1 MQLPSGLAT
10 PEAIAEQSARILL
23 EIKAV
28 SFNAREPFT
37 WTSGRKAPTY
47 VDCRKVISFPRA
59 RTALLDFAAATV
71 IRDIGYEALDA
82 IAGGE
87 TAGIPYAAWLSD
99 RLALPMQY
107 IRKQPKGFG
116 RMAQIEGELH
126 EGDRTLLV
134 EDLAT
139 DGGSKLKFVEAL
151 RNAGAEVK
159 DTFVIFHYGIFPQ
172 SVTSLAEVGVRLHAL
187 TTWHDVLQVAR
198 TDRYFDD
205 HTLDQV
211 ESFLN
216 DPDRWSADNALC
228 CFLRGS

>member
-1 MQLPSGLAT
+1 MQLPSGLAS
-10 PEAIAEQSARILL
+10 PEAIAAQSARILL
-23 EIKAV
+23 EIEAV

-59 RTALLDFAAATV
+59 RAALLDFAAATV
-71 IRDIGYEALDA
+71 LRDIGYESIDA

-87 TAGIPYAAWLSD
+87 TAGIPYAAWLSE

-107 IRKQPKGFG
+107 VRKQPKGFG
-116 RMAQIEGELH
+116 RGAQIEGVLK

-151 RNAGAEVK
+151 RNAGAKVS

-172 SVTSLAEVGVRLHAL
+172 SITSLAEIGVRLHAL
-187 TTWHDVLQVAR
+187 TTWRDVLEVAR
-198 TDRYFDD
+198 ADGYFDA

-216 DPDRWSADNALC
+216 DPDRWSADNA
-228 CFLRGS
+228 

>member
-1 MQLPSGLAT
+1 MQIPSGLPDAA
-10 PEAIAEQSARILL
+10 AIAAQTARILL

-28 SFNAREPFT
+28 LFNARQPFT
-37 WTSGRKAPTY
+37 WTSGRKSPVY

-71 IRDIGYEALDA
+71 LREVGYESLDA

-99 RLALPMQY
+99 RLGLPMQY
-107 IRKQPKGFG
+107 VRKAPKGFG
-116 RMAQIEGELH
+116 RMAQIEGVLN

-139 DGGSKLKFVEAL
+139 DGGSKLKFIEAL
-151 RNAGAEVK
+151 RTAGAEVK
-159 DTFVIFHYGIFPQ
+159 DAFVIFHYGIFPQ
-172 SVTSLAEVGVRLHAL
+172 SVSSLEAIGVRLHAL
-187 TTWHDVLQVAR
+187 ATWHDVLKVAR
-198 TDRYFDD
+198 DDAYFDEE
-205 HTLDQV
+205 TLDQV

-216 DPDRWSADNALC
+216 DPDGWTPA
-228 CFLRGS
+228 

>member
-1 MQLPSGLAT
+1 MQLPSSL
-10 PEAIAEQSARILL
+10 PEPAAIARQSARILL

-28 SFNAREPFT
+28 LFNSREPFT
-37 WTSGRKAPTY
+37 FTSGRISPVY

-59 RTALLDFAAATV
+59 RSALIDFGTATIL
-71 IRDIGYEALDA
+71 REIGHESLDA

-107 IRKQPKGFG
+107 VRKQPKGFG
-116 RMAQIEGELH
+116 RMAQIEGELS

-139 DGGSKLKFVEAL
+139 DGGSKLRFIEAL
-151 RNAGAEVK
+151 RAAGAVVT

-172 SVTSLAEVGVRLHAL
+172 SVAGLAALGVRLHAL
-187 TTWHDVLQVAR
+187 ATWWDVLSAAR
-198 TDRYFDD
+198 EGAYFDTE
-205 HTLDQV
+205 TLDEV
-211 ESFLN
+211 ERFLN
-216 DPDRWSADNALC
+216 DPDGWSAA
-228 CFLRGS
+228 RAAAQG

>member
-1 MQLPSGLAT
+1 MNLPSGLAS
-10 PEAIAEQSARILL
+10 ASSIAEQTARILL

-37 WTSGRKAPTY
+37 WTSGRRAPTY

-71 IRDIGYEALDA
+71 LREIGYESLDA

-99 RLALPMQY
+99 RLSLPMQY
-107 IRKQPKGFG
+107 VRKQPKGFG

-126 EGDRTLLV
+126 EGERTLLV

-151 RNAGAEVK
+151 RKAGAVVS
-159 DTFVIFHYGIFPQ
+159 DTFVIFHYGIFPR
-172 SVTSLAEVGVRLHAL
+172 SVTSLAEIGVRLHAL
-187 TTWHDVLQVAR
+187 ATWRDVLNVAR
-198 TDRYFDD
+198 TDGYFDRE
-205 HTLDQV
+205 TLDQV
-211 ESFLN
+211 ERFIDN
-216 DPDRWSADNALC
+216 PDGWQAP
-228 CFLRGS
+228 

>member
-1 MQLPSGLAT
+1 MHFPSGLAT
-10 PEAIAEQSARILL
+10 PEVIAEQSARILL

-71 IRDIGYEALDA
+71 VREIGYESLDA

-99 RLALPMQY
+99 RLGLPMQY
-107 IRKQPKGFG
+107 VRKQPKGFG

-139 DGGSKLKFVEAL
+139 DGGSKLKFIQAL
-151 RNAGAEVK
+151 RDAGATVS

-172 SVTSLAEVGVRLHAL
+172 SVTSLAEIGVRLHAL
-187 TTWHDVLQVAR
+187 TTWHDVLKVAR
-198 TDRYFDD
+198 SDGYFDD

-216 DPDRWSADNALC
+216 DPDRWSAENA
-228 CFLRGS
+228 

>member
-1 MQLPSGLAT
+1 MNIPSGLPTQA
-10 PEAIAEQSARILL
+10 AIAEQTARILL

-71 IRDIGYEALDA
+71 LRDIGYESIDA

-99 RLALPMQY
+99 RLGLPMQY
-107 IRKQPKGFG
+107 VRKQPKGFG
-116 RMAQIEGELH
+116 RMAQIEGVLR
-126 EGDRTLLV
+126 EGDRALLV

-151 RNAGAEVK
+151 RKAGAVVT

-172 SVTSLAEVGVRLHAL
+172 SVTSLAEIGVRLHAL
-187 TTWHDVLQVAR
+187 ATWHDVLRVAR
-198 TDRYFDD
+198 AGSYFDAE
-205 HTLDQV
+205 TLHQV
-211 ESFLN
+211 ERFLA
-216 DPDRWSADNALC
+216 DPDGWSAGL
-228 CFLRGS
+228 LP

>member
-1 MQLPSGLAT
+1 MQLPSGLTSA
-10 PEAIAEQSARILL
+10 EAIAEQSARILL

-99 RLALPMQY
+99 RLGLPMQY

-116 RMAQIEGELH
+116 KMAQIEGVLN

-139 DGGSKLKFVEAL
+139 DGGSKLKFIEAL
-151 RNAGAEVK
+151 RTAGAQVS
-159 DTFVIFHYGIFPQ
+159 DAFVIFHYGIFPK
-172 SVTSLAEVGVRLHAL
+172 SVTSLAEIGVRLHAL
-187 TTWHDVLQVAR
+187 TTWHDVLKVAR
-198 TDRYFDD
+198 NDRYFDD

-211 ESFLN
+211 ESFAA
-216 DPDRWSADNALC
+216 RA
-228 CFLRGS
+228 

>member
-1 MQLPSGLAT
+1 MNIPSGLPTAA
-10 PEAIAEQSARILL
+10 AIAEQSARILL

-28 SFNAREPFT
+28 SFNAQTPFT

-59 RTALLDFAAATV
+59 RTALLDLAAATV

-99 RLALPMQY
+99 RLGLPMQY
-107 IRKQPKGFG
+107 VRKQPKGFG
-116 RMAQIEGELH
+116 RNAQIEGVLK

-139 DGGSKLKFVEAL
+139 DGGSKLKFIEAL
-151 RNAGAEVK
+151 RTAGAVVS

-187 TTWHDVLQVAR
+187 TTWRDVLNVAR
-198 TDRYFDD
+198 KGDYFDAE
-205 HTLDQV
+205 TLDQV
-211 ESFLN
+211 EKFID
-216 DPDRWSADNALC
+216 DPDGWSAANA
-228 CFLRGS
+228 

>member
-1 MQLPSGLAT
+1 MNIPSGLPSAA
-10 PEAIAEQSARILL
+10 AIAEQSARILL

-28 SFNAREPFT
+28 SFNAQTPYT

-71 IRDIGYEALDA
+71 LRDIGHESIDA

-99 RLALPMQY
+99 LLGLPMQY
-107 IRKQPKGFG
+107 VRKQPKGFG
-116 RMAQIEGELH
+116 RNAQIEGVLK
-126 EGDRTLLV
+126 EGDRALLV

-151 RNAGAEVK
+151 RTAGAVVT

-172 SVTSLAEVGVRLHAL
+172 SVTSLAEIGVRLHAL
-187 TTWHDVLQVAR
+187 ATWHDVLKVAR
-198 TDRYFDD
+198 DGNYFDAE
-205 HTLDQV
+205 TLKSV
-211 ESFLN
+211 ESFLG
-216 DPDRWSADNALC
+216 DPDAWSATYA
-228 CFLRGS
+228 